1 LFAIAPTI
9 HVYAGWRTEAAA
21 AVRDNARPTREE
33 IAMLMK
39 SVLVALGAASVLA
52 ACTPQAPTAMA
63 AVNDKVYTVTPDA
76 MKVKAGIVTGEVTEM
91 KVTERVEDG
100 TGRVTA
106 PAKLTGKLS
115 LKNTSSDQ
123 TMRLV
128 GGKISYIDM
137 QGKPIVLE
145 DNRTAPSI
153 QVGGTGYSSS
163 DRLDP
168 GQASSHTLDAE
179 FPVAALKAK
188 NLKEVR
194 LELSFIPSQFREE
207 MLNFTVSIGGQ

>member
-1 LFAIAPTI
+1 
-9 HVYAGWRTEAAA
+9 
-21 AVRDNARPTREE
+21 
-33 IAMLMK
+33 MLMK
-39 SVLVALGAASVLA
+39 SVLIALGAATALLA
-52 ACTPQAPTAMA
+52 ACTPQAPMALA
-63 AVNDKVYTVTPDA
+63 AVNDKVYTVTPNA
-76 MKVKAGIVTGEVTEM
+76 MKVKAGIVTGEVTDM
-91 KVTERVEDG
+91 KVTERIEEG
-100 TGRVTA
+100 TGRVAA

-137 QGKPIVLE
+137 QGKPIALE
-145 DNRTAPSI
+145 DNRTEPGI
-153 QVGGTGYSSS
+153 QLGGSGYGVP

-194 LELSFIPSQFREE
+194 LELAFIPSQFREE
-207 MLNFTVSIGGQ
+207 TLNFTVSIGGQ

>member
-1 LFAIAPTI
+1 
-9 HVYAGWRTEAAA
+9 
-21 AVRDNARPTREE
+21 
-33 IAMLMK
+33 MLLK
-39 SVLVALGAASVLA
+39 TGLIALGAATAMLA
-52 ACTPQAPTAMA
+52 ACTPPAPSALA

-91 KVTERVEDG
+91 KVTERVEAG
-100 TGRVTA
+100 SGRIDQ
-106 PAKLTGKLS
+106 PAKLTGKLV

-128 GGKISYIDM
+128 GGKILYIDM
-137 QGKPIVLE
+137 QGKPISLE

-153 QVGGTGYSSS
+153 QLGQPSYGTA

-168 GQASSHTLDAE
+168 GQESKHTLDAE

-188 NLKEVR
+188 SLKEVR

-207 MLNFTVSIGGQ
+207 TLNFTVSIGGQ

>member
-1 LFAIAPTI
+1 
-9 HVYAGWRTEAAA
+9 
-21 AVRDNARPTREE
+21 
-33 IAMLMK
+33 MLMK
-39 SVLVALGAASVLA
+39 AVTIALGASCAMLA

-63 AVNDKVYTVTPDA
+63 AVNDKVYSVTPEA
-76 MKVKAGIVTGEVTEM
+76 MQVKAGIVTGEVTEM

-100 TGRVTA
+100 TGRVAT

-123 TMRLV
+123 TMRLI

-145 DNRTAPSI
+145 DNRTAPMI

-168 GQASSHTLDAE
+168 GQASTHTLDAE

-194 LELSFIPSQFREE
+194 LELAFIPSQFREE
-207 MLNFTVSIGGQ
+207 TLNFTVSIGGQ

>member
-1 LFAIAPTI
+1 MTK
-9 HVYAGWRTEAAA
+9 
-21 AVRDNARPTREE
+21 AVL
-33 IAMLMK
+33 I
-39 SVLVALGAASVLA
+39 ALGAACAMLA
-52 ACTPQAPTAMA
+52 ACTPQVPKATA
-63 AVNDKVYTVTPDA
+63 AVNDKVYTVTPDT

-100 TGRVTA
+100 TGRIAT

-128 GGKISYIDM
+128 GAKISSIDR

-153 QVGGTGYSSS
+153 QVGGYSSN

-168 GQASSHTLDAE
+168 GQASSHNLDAE

-207 MLNFTVSIGGQ
+207 TLNFIVSIGGQ

>member
-1 LFAIAPTI
+1 
-9 HVYAGWRTEAAA
+9 
-21 AVRDNARPTREE
+21 
-33 IAMLMK
+33 MLMK
-39 SVLVALGAASVLA
+39 AVTIALGASCAMLA

-63 AVNDKVYTVTPDA
+63 AVNDKVYSVTPEA

-100 TGRVTA
+100 TGRVAT

-123 TMRLV
+123 TMRLI

-137 QGKPIVLE
+137 QGKPIAME

-153 QVGGTGYSSS
+153 QVAATGYGSA

-168 GQASSHTLDAE
+168 GQSSSHTLDAE

-207 MLNFTVSIGGQ
+207 TLNFTVSIGGQ

>member
-1 LFAIAPTI
+1 
-9 HVYAGWRTEAAA
+9 
-21 AVRDNARPTREE
+21 
-33 IAMLMK
+33 MLMK
-39 SVLVALGAASVLA
+39 TSLFALAAASAMLA
-52 ACTPQAPTAMA
+52 ACTPPAPSAMA

-76 MKVKAGIVTGEVTEM
+76 MKVKAGIVTGELTEM

-100 TGRVTA
+100 TGKITQ

-137 QGKPIVLE
+137 QGKPIALE
-145 DNRTAPSI
+145 DKRTEPTIQLGQPSY
-153 QVGGTGYSSS
+153 GTA

-168 GQASSHTLDAE
+168 GQASNHTLDAE

-194 LELSFIPSQFREE
+194 LELAFIPSQFREE
-207 MLNFTVSIGGQ
+207 TLNFTVSIGGQ